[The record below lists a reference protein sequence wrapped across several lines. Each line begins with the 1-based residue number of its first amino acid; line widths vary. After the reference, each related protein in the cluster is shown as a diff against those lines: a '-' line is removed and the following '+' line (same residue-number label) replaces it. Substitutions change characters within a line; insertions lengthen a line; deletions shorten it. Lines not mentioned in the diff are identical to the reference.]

1 MKKVKKNLGRAL
13 PPPHLDKIQKKSNFF
28 FVKPSLTP
36 KSVKF
41 VKRGWGVPP
50 YKTNPLRSIWRLP
63 KWCSCIS
70 SFGLWRLNLELSK
83 ESLNIQT
90 EFCSFRTLHS
100 FYSSWACCWCCWCQ
114 IGLKAESRARVKLP
128 LGSLCWQLIN
138 SSRNTLNVLEKSLNN
153 LFVLK
158 FWDMVKDR
166 SNIIL
171 DWPHDTSFSLDT
183 HYDWKWLE
191 VESQIYRVES

>member
-1 MKKVKKNLGRAL
+1 MKPA
-13 PPPHLDKIQKKSNFF
+13 
-28 FVKPSLTP
+28 LTP

-41 VKRGWGVPP
+41 AKRGWGVPP

-100 FYSSWACCWCCWCQ
+100 FYSSWACWCCWGCWCQ
-114 IGLKAESRARVKLP
+114 MGLKAQSRVRVKLA
-128 LGSLCWQLIN
+128 LRSLCWQLIN
-138 SSRNTLNVLEKSLNN
+138 SSRNTLMFLKKKFEQSFCAQILGQGQRSVEHHFGLTTWHLTSCSL
-153 LFVLK
+153 V
-158 FWDMVKDR
+158 
-166 SNIIL
+166 
-171 DWPHDTSFSLDT
+171 T

-191 VESQIYRVES
+191 VESQIYRVESWKPIMMQPNLANITHKE